1 MNDLVHL
8 RRTLHQQPEVG
19 LDLPRTQATIIA
31 ALQGLDLEIS
41 TGEGLS
47 SVTAVL
53 RGGSPG
59 PVVLLRSDMDALPVV
74 EATGLDFAS
83 TNGAMHACGHDL
95 HMAGL
100 VGAAGCWPPDA
111 KNCPARSFS
120 CSSPARRA
128 SPEAA

>member
-1 MNDLVHL
+1 MNELVEL
-8 RRTLHQQPEVG
+8 RLTLHQQPEVG

-31 ALQGLDLEIS
+31 ALEGLDLEIT

-53 RGGSPG
+53 RGARPG
-59 PVVLLRSDMDALPVV
+59 PVVLLRSDMDALPVT

-83 TNGAMHACGHDL
+83 ANGAMHACGHDL

-100 VGAAGCWPPDA
+100 VGAARMLA
-111 KNCPARSFS
+111 ARREELPGTVVFMFQ
-120 CSSPARRA
+120 PGRRA